1 MLKGLSELKIDRSL
15 LVIYPPLLAR
25 LKIKYGNIQGSD
37 FKIKAPQLI
46 L

>member
-25 LKIKYGNIQGSD
+25 LIIGPSWQPI
-37 FKIKAPQLI
+37 FEIW
-46 L
+46 